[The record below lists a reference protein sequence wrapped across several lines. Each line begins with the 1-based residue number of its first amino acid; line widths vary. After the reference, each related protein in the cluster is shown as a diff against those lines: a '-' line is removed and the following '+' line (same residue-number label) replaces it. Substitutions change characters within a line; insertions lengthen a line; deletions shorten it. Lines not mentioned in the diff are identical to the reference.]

1 MRIIINL
8 HNRCQAAGTDAGYS
22 FQSKT
27 QVIGRMP
34 GLNAQLLFQSLQNCF
49 AATHM
54 AGSYLAHADNVA
66 SRGLRWNNE

>member
-27 QVIGRMP
+27 QVIGRMS
-34 GLNAQLLFQSLQNCF
+34 GLNTQLLFQSLQNCF

-54 AGSYLAHADNVA
+54 AGSSLADADNVA
-66 SRGLRWNNE
+66 SARIKMEQ

>member
-8 HNRCQAAGTDAGYS
+8 HNRCQTAGTDAGYS

-27 QVIGRMP
+27 QVIGRMS
-34 GLNAQLLFQSLQNCF
+34 GLNTQLLFQSLQNCF

-54 AGSYLAHADNVA
+54 AGSSLADANNIA
-66 SRGLRWNNE
+66 SARIKMKQ